1 MRVYSDYVHFSHAY
15 SFADT
20 CYRGSMWAFYR
31 SHCRESALPDYEGA
45 DLGDIL
51 SPCVI
56 NVTNYNT
63 RDMICIKSE
72 RTVDWD
78 IICAWI
84 LKYYI
89 GGWKSY
95 SGGKDYTCSDFKKQ
109 PLCDRN
115 EVSSVVYRYAIHKDA
130 VINLRLF
137 TKKYFLTVTSPYTPS
152 PWSSWSSGN
161 DGGKDSDSAWTVI
174 AAVQYH
180 AHPGNQYVNQ
190 TEEFQN
196 EAICPQQYPQNQ
208 QLQYIPDQSAYAGYQ
223 IHASVCQ
230 KETSPDT
237 VAGQQ
242 AYLHP
247 HTSVRPPSAPPPP
260 YPGY

>member
-137 TKKYFLTVTSPYTPS
+137 TKKYFS
-152 PWSSWSSGN
+152 
-161 DGGKDSDSAWTVI
+161 
-174 AAVQYH
+174 AVQYH